1 MKKFLSILFMLL
13 PLISSAQSFVLTP
26 DGFRNADDQETSII
40 VIEVQGTQAA
50 LYNKAKTAVT
60 MIWKSAKDVM
70 SYNEPDVIIVTGF
83 DSGSIWKKTM
93 GMTFVYDF
101 NYRFQFQFKDGKIR
115 IDAPSIDQAVNKKST
130 LYFGKG
136 KGSTMSGTMY
146 IFNEKGELK
155 QKDFKAQAEN
165 FVNGIVSTFVD
176 KVKNGLSDEDW

>member
-1 MKKFLSILFMLL
+1 MLL
-13 PLISSAQSFVLTP
+13 PIISSAQSFVLTP
-26 DGFRNADDQETSII
+26 EGFMNADDQEKSFI
-40 VIEVQGTQAA
+40 VIEMPGTQAE
-50 LYNKAKTAVT
+50 LYNKAKSAVT
-60 MIWKSAKDVM
+60 SIWKSAKDVM
-70 SYNEPDVIIVTGF
+70 SYSEPDVITVNGF
-83 DSGSIWKKTM
+83 DSGSIWKKHM